1 MFIFHKSK
9 DFAYILV
16 MCLSK
21 YHLNV
26 IRADS
31 SVSYLVNEFIV
42 LAEISLVF
50 KALNGCAIS
59 LKACGR
65 NMNLGHL

>member
-1 MFIFHKSK
+1 
-9 DFAYILV
+9 

-42 LAEISLVF
+42 LAEVSLVF
-50 KALNGCAIS
+50 KALNSCAIS